1 MCKYQL
7 PQVRNYYMIEKLIKV
22 ALTNSA
28 SYYPSKK
35 ASQILRERE
44 RPNWWIFFRKH
55 TKQNSHL
62 QETQKKQ
69 DHKKERPNSNCHE
82 K

>member
-1 MCKYQL
+1 
-7 PQVRNYYMIEKLIKV
+7 MIEKLIKV

-44 RPNWWIFFRKH
+44 RDPIDESFFVSIQNRIHICKKPKKNKI
-55 TKQNSHL
+55 TK
-62 QETQKKQ
+62 KKDPIQ
-69 DHKKERPNSNCHE
+69 IAMKNKEPI
-82 K
+82 